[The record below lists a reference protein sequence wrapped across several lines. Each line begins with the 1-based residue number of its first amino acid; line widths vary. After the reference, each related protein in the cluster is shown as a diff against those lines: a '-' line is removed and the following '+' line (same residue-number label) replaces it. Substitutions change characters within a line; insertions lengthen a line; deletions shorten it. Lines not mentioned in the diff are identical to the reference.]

1 MASKKSRKRGVSWR
15 LGAVVMVITVAAV
28 GLVARLVQLQVID
41 HSHYAAE
48 ARDIHVAK
56 ETVTG
61 RRGALLDRNGYP
73 LAASKDTYDVMVEVK
88 AWKDG
93 KAAAEAAGP
102 GPGAAQGGPPPK
114 GRPPEDGE
122 RG

>member
-1 MASKKSRKRGVSWR
+1 
-15 LGAVVMVITVAAV
+15 MVITVAAAA
-28 GLVARLVQLQVID
+28 LVARLVQLQVID

-48 ARDIHVAK
+48 ARDIHVAE

-93 KAAAEAAGP
+93 KAAAEA
-102 GPGAAQGGPPPK
+102 GGPRAGGGRDRGRDQ

-122 RG
+122 RR